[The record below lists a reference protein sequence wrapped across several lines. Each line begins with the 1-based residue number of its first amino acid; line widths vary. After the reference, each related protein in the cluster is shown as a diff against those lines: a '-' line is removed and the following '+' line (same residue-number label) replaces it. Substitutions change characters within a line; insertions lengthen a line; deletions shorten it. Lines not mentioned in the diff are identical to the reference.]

1 MLTAAKVKSTVFRIV
16 IIAGAWAMCGSGLS
30 VAHAQIRVAVTPFEA
45 DPALQR
51 YTSYARGELENLI
64 MGFGNVAIV
73 ERARMDQMTKE
84 LSFGNFSGMTDAT
97 QVATFGKMAGASIL
111 VTGSLLKADTETKG
125 FTGFGISTGQ
135 AQTTATIRV
144 RAYDVEK
151 GTVVYSS
158 TATGSTSSF
167 RTNFGGAGK
176 TDQASAAIEDAMKNL
191 AKDESFK
198 VVFARLEAG
207 RPQAGQVKIEIAPTP
222 SNSDIEINGV
232 YKGSTPAT
240 LEFTPGATVTI
251 KLTKAGYLSWEKT
264 VEPAPGMRIMP
275 ELEKKP

>member
-1 MLTAAKVKSTVFRIV
+1 MLMVAKAKSTVFRIL
-16 IIAGAWAMCGSGLS
+16 IIAAAWAMCGSGLS
-30 VAHAQIRVAVTPFEA
+30 VAHAQIRVAVTPLEA
-45 DPALQR
+45 DPGLQR
-51 YTSYARGELENLI
+51 YTAYARGELENLI

-84 LSFGNFSGMTDAT
+84 LSFGNFSGITDAT
-97 QVATFGKMAGASIL
+97 QVASFGKMAGASIL
-111 VTGSLLKADTETKG
+111 VTGSLLKADTETRG

-176 TDQASAAIEDAMKNL
+176 TDQASAAIEDAMKNGVH
-191 AKDESFK
+191 ARGDGDDKVDESRLPIVGK
-198 VVFARLEAG
+198 VGGTRAGNAYHAGTRKEAVASDPRLARRRARRRSPDAG
-207 RPQAGQVKIEIAPTP
+207 GVGPPARPLRP
-222 SNSDIEINGV
+222 
-232 YKGSTPAT
+232 
-240 LEFTPGATVTI
+240 
-251 KLTKAGYLSWEKT
+251 
-264 VEPAPGMRIMP
+264 
-275 ELEKKP
+275 

>member
-1 MLTAAKVKSTVFRIV
+1 V
-16 IIAGAWAMCGSGLS
+16 AGLL
-30 VAHAQIRVAVTPFEA
+30 
-45 DPALQR
+45 DPQPVVLAIER
-51 YTSYARGELENLI
+51 ELD
-64 MGFGNVAIV
+64 GG

-167 RTNFGGAGK
+167 KTSFGGAGK
-176 TDQASAAIEDAMKNL
+176 TDQASELWWRWQDGPGFRSDRRR
-191 AKDESFK
+191 DEES
-198 VVFARLEAG
+198 RQG
-207 RPQAGQVKIEIAPTP
+207 
-222 SNSDIEINGV
+222 
-232 YKGSTPAT
+232 
-240 LEFTPGATVTI
+240 
-251 KLTKAGYLSWEKT
+251 
-264 VEPAPGMRIMP
+264 
-275 ELEKKP
+275 